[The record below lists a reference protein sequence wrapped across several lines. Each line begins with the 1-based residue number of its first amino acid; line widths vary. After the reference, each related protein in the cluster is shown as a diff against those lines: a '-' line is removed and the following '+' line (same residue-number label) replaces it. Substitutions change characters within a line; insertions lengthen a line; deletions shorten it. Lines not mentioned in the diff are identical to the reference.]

1 MIVDADWSDPG
12 DIRESLN
19 KAREAILGAVQ
30 RIEPQ
35 PFLISGLRFDRCVNA
50 GWLNRDGTF
59 TQKAMDD
66 MEEALLWILAG
77 KTQ

>member
-1 MIVDADWSDPG
+1 MTSDWSDPG
-12 DIRESLN
+12 DIRESLK
-19 KAREAILGAVQ
+19 KAREYAKSHIGLP
-30 RIEPQ
+30 EPQ
-35 PFLISGLRFDRCVNA
+35 PFLISGERFERCVNA

-66 MEEALLWILAG
+66 MDEALLWILAG